1 MIRVV
6 GAEAVPITFRLRQ
19 GYRIAGHHF
28 TRAENVLLKIATSD
42 GHTGYGCAAP
52 FEEVTGES
60 PAASLTS
67 LRDVLIPLV
76 RDGDPESP
84 QGIIGRA
91 ALVAPNAPAARA
103 ALDMALL
110 DLHGRRAGVPL
121 FRLLGPARTRLL
133 TSATLGIEE
142 DLAASLDQARRYVA
156 EGFRILKI
164 KVGESWE
171 ADARLV
177 ASLRSAFGPALVIR
191 ADANQGYDE
200 ADATRFLRA
209 VEPLG
214 LELLEQPTPAQDLD
228 VLRRLRSAS
237 AIPIMADESAVTEGD
252 VTRLLAGGAADLLNV
267 KLMKA
272 GGVLAGLAIGRR
284 AAAAG
289 VGLMV
294 GCNDESRISIA
305 AGLHLA
311 LACPPAERADL
322 DGHLDLQDDVAR
334 GGVRLRD
341 GFLEAVEEPGLGV
354 SADF

>member
-1 MIRVV
+1 MIRVI
-6 GAEAVPITFRLRQ
+6 GAEAVALTFRLRE
-19 GYRIAGHHF
+19 GYRIAGHRF
-28 TRAENVLLKIATSD
+28 TSAENVLLKIATSD

-52 FEEVTGES
+52 FEEVTGEA
-60 PAASLTS
+60 PADSLAA

-76 RDGDPESP
+76 RDADPAATD
-84 QGIIGRA
+84 GIMARA
-91 ALVAPNAPAARA
+91 AEAAASAPAARA

-110 DLHGRRAGVPL
+110 DLAGKRAGVPL
-121 FRLLGPARTRLL
+121 FRLLGPSRTRLP
-133 TSATLGIEE
+133 TSATLGIED
-142 DLAASLDQARRYVA
+142 DLAASLDRARRYHA

-164 KVGESWE
+164 KVGEDWE
-171 ADARLV
+171 SDARLV
-177 ASLRSAFGPALVIR
+177 AALRSAFGPTLVIR

-200 ADATRFLRA
+200 ADAMRFLRA

-214 LELLEQPTPAQDLD
+214 LELLEQPTPAKDLD
-228 VLRRLRSAS
+228 LLGRLRASS
-237 AIPIMADESAVTEGD
+237 AIPIMADESVVTEAD
-252 VTRLLAGGAADLLNV
+252 ATRVLAAGAADLLNV

-289 VGLMV
+289 IGLMI
-294 GCNDESRISIA
+294 GCNDESRIAIA

-341 GFLEAVEEPGLGV
+341 GFLEPLEAPGLGV